1 MTIILATHLFAE
13 SACLFI
19 FRKGA
24 VQISTAFQLKI
35 VKATT
40 EPGESGKSTLIII
53 RRPYAFLEAEL
64 RRAFEEQGDVQ
75 VVVDRRIRERR
86 TSPQVVAVD
95 SRHAD
100 RRTVKEEIVEVVISV

>member
-1 MTIILATHLFAE
+1 M
-13 SACLFI
+13 
-19 FRKGA
+19 
-24 VQISTAFQLKI
+24 
-35 VKATT
+35 
-40 EPGESGKSTLIII
+40 LIII

-95 SRHAD
+95 CRRTD
-100 RRTVKEEIVEVVISV
+100 RRTVVKEEVVEVVISV